1 MSMLTRAEAMSA
13 ELSRLR
19 REIHMHPELGFQE
32 VRTAA
37 LVADTLKEIGGIGI
51 RTQVG
56 VTGVVGDLGTGDG
69 PTIAIRAD
77 MDALPVLENT
87 GLGHASQD
95 AGKMHACGHDA
106 HTAILLGA
114 AHLLKE
120 EFATGKLKG
129 NVRFLFQPAEEVG
142 GDGVSG
148 APKMIADGALD
159 GVDHVIALHV
169 ASEIPLGQVGL
180 TRGPVTAAA
189 DGFKGWIRGTGGHGA
204 YPHGGTDPVMM
215 MAAVVQA
222 INGIVSRRID
232 PMKSAVISVG
242 LVQTGT
248 AFNIIP
254 NEVYIGGTIRSF
266 DPEVREQLYV
276 ELDRAFSVAKA
287 LGGDYTLEII
297 RGYPAGINDATV
309 TQWMDDVATEYLGAA
324 NVDRVT
330 AGMGGEDFAYMQ
342 QKAPGTMMMLG
353 AALGD
358 MNRPHHT
365 PVFDIDERSFPI
377 GAAILAETV
386 RRYLTRA

>member
-242 LVQTGT
+242 IVQTGT

>member
-1 MSMLTRAEAMSA
+1 MSMLTRAEALSA

-87 GLGHASQD
+87 GLGHASVD

-106 HTAILLGA
+106 HTAILLGV

-189 DGFKGWIRGTGGHGA
+189 DGFKGWIRATGGHGA
-204 YPHGGTDPVMM
+204 YPHSGTDPVLM
-215 MAAVVQA
+215 MASVIQA
-222 INGIVSRRID
+222 INSIVSRRID

-242 LVQTGT
+242 IVQTGT

-266 DPEVREQLYV
+266 DPDVREQLYV

-287 LGGDYTLEII
+287 LGGEYELEII

-309 TQWMDDVATEYLGAA
+309 SQWMDDVASDFLGAD

-353 AALGD
+353 AAVGD
-358 MNRPHHT
+358 MSRPHHT

-386 RRYLTRA
+386 RRYLSR

>member
-32 VRTAA
+32 MRTAA

-242 LVQTGT
+242 IVQTGT

>member
-1 MSMLTRAEAMSA
+1 MLTRAEAMSA

-242 LVQTGT
+242 IVQTGT

>member
-87 GLGHASQD
+87 GLGHASVD

-148 APKMIADGALD
+148 APKMIADGAMD

-169 ASEIPLGQVGL
+169 ASEIPLV
-180 TRGPVTAAA
+180 
-189 DGFKGWIRGTGGHGA
+189 
-204 YPHGGTDPVMM
+204 PHFN
-215 MAAVVQA
+215 VQPMQYLD
-222 INGIVSRRID
+222 IHIVET
-232 PMKSAVISVG
+232 M
-242 LVQTGT
+242 Q
-248 AFNIIP
+248 
-254 NEVYIGGTIRSF
+254 
-266 DPEVREQLYV
+266 
-276 ELDRAFSVAKA
+276 ELK
-287 LGGDYTLEII
+287 T
-297 RGYPAGINDATV
+297 
-309 TQWMDDVATEYLGAA
+309 
-324 NVDRVT
+324 
-330 AGMGGEDFAYMQ
+330 
-342 QKAPGTMMMLG
+342 
-353 AALGD
+353 
-358 MNRPHHT
+358 
-365 PVFDIDERSFPI
+365 
-377 GAAILAETV
+377 
-386 RRYLTRA
+386 

>member
-1 MSMLTRAEAMSA
+1 MSMLNRAEALSA

-19 REIHMHPELGFQE
+19 RDIHSHPELGFQE

-37 LVADTLKEIGGIGI
+37 LVADTLREIGGIDV

-56 VTGVVGDLGTGDG
+56 VTGVVGSLGTGDG
-69 PTIAIRAD
+69 PTIGIRAD
-77 MDALPVLENT
+77 MDALPVLENS
-87 GLGHASQD
+87 GNAHASQTD
-95 AGKMHACGHDA
+95 GTMHACGHDA
-106 HTAILLGA
+106 HTAILLGV

-169 ASEIPLGQVGL
+169 ASEIPLGKVGL

-189 DGFKGWIRGTGGHGA
+189 DGFKGWIRATGGHGA
-204 YPHGGTDPVMM
+204 YPHSGTDPVLM
-215 MAAVVQA
+215 MASVIQA
-222 INGIVSRRID
+222 INSIVSRRID

-242 LVQTGT
+242 IVQTGT

-297 RGYPAGINDATV
+297 RGYPAGINDHTV
-309 TQWMDDVATEYLGAA
+309 TQWMDDVASEFVGAD

-358 MNRPHHT
+358 MSRPHHT
-365 PVFDIDERSFPI
+365 PVFDIDERSLPI

-386 RRYLTRA
+386 RRYLSK

>member
-1 MSMLTRAEAMSA
+1 
-13 ELSRLR
+13 LR

-242 LVQTGT
+242 IVQTGT

>member
-37 LVADTLKEIGGIGI
+37 LVADSLKEIGGIGI

-87 GLGHASQD
+87 GLGHASRD

-114 AHLLKE
+114 AHLLKQ

-148 APKMIADGALD
+148 APKMIADGAMD

-242 LVQTGT
+242 IVQTGT

-297 RGYPAGINDATV
+297 RGYPAGINDATG
-309 TQWMDDVATEYLGAA
+309 TQWMDDVASEYLGAA

-353 AALGD
+353 AAVGD

-386 RRYLTRA
+386 RRYLTR

>member
-77 MDALPVLENT
+77 MDALPVLEKT

-148 APKMIADGALD
+148 APMMIADGAMD

-232 PMKSAVISVG
+232 PMKSAVISIG

>member
-148 APKMIADGALD
+148 APKMIADGAMD

-242 LVQTGT
+242 IVQTGT

>member
-1 MSMLTRAEAMSA
+1 
-13 ELSRLR
+13 
-19 REIHMHPELGFQE
+19 
-32 VRTAA
+32 
-37 LVADTLKEIGGIGI
+37 
-51 RTQVG
+51 
-56 VTGVVGDLGTGDG
+56 
-69 PTIAIRAD
+69 
-77 MDALPVLENT
+77 
-87 GLGHASQD
+87 
-95 AGKMHACGHDA
+95 
-106 HTAILLGA
+106 
-114 AHLLKE
+114 
-120 EFATGKLKG
+120 
-129 NVRFLFQPAEEVG
+129 
-142 GDGVSG
+142 
-148 APKMIADGALD
+148 LD

-242 LVQTGT
+242 IVQTGT

-309 TQWMDDVATEYLGAA
+309 TQWMDDVATEYLGSDK
-324 NVDRVT
+324 VDRLT
-330 AGMGGEDFAYMQ
+330 TGMGAEDFAYMQ
-342 QKAPGTMMMLG
+342 QLVPGPMMMIG
-353 AALGD
+353 AEVGD
-358 MNRPHHT
+358 INRPHHT
-365 PVFDIDERSFPI
+365 PVFDIDERAMPL

-386 RRYLTRA
+386 RRYLSK

>member
-1 MSMLTRAEAMSA
+1 MSMLTRAVALSA

-19 REIHMHPELGFQE
+19 REIHLHPELGFQE

-37 LVADTLKEIGGIGI
+37 LVADTLREIGGIDV
-51 RTQVG
+51 RTNVG
-56 VTGVVGDLGTGDG
+56 VTGVLGSLGTGDG
-69 PTIAIRAD
+69 PTIGIRAD
-77 MDALPVLENT
+77 MDALPVLENS
-87 GLGHASQD
+87 GNSFQSQS
-95 AGKMHACGHDA
+95 AGTMHACGHDA
-106 HTAILLGA
+106 HTAILLGV

-120 EFATGKLKG
+120 DFASGKLKG

-148 APKMIADGALD
+148 APKMIADGAMD

-169 ASEIPLGQVGL
+169 ASEIPLGKVGL

-204 YPHGGTDPVMM
+204 YPHSGTDPVMM
-215 MAAVVQA
+215 LASVIQG
-222 INGIVSRRID
+222 INSIVSRRID
-232 PMKSAVISVG
+232 PMKSAVISIG
-242 LVQTGT
+242 QIQTGS

-254 NEVYIGGTIRSF
+254 HEVYLGGTIRSF

-276 ELDRAFSVAKA
+276 ELDRVFSIAKA

-297 RGYPAGINDATV
+297 RGYPAGVNDPTV
-309 TQWMDDVATEYLGAA
+309 TQWMDEVASEFVGAD

-353 AALGD
+353 AAIGD
-358 MNRPHHT
+358 TSRPHHT

-386 RRYLTRA
+386 RRYLSK

>member
-19 REIHMHPELGFQE
+19 RDIHMHPELGFQE

>member
-242 LVQTGT
+242 IVQTGT

-287 LGGDYTLEII
+287 LGGDYSLEII

>member
-56 VTGVVGDLGTGDG
+56 VTGVVGDLGSGDG

-106 HTAILLGA
+106 HTAILLGV

-189 DGFKGWIRGTGGHGA
+189 DGFKGWIRATGGHGA
-204 YPHGGTDPVMM
+204 YPHSGTDPVMM
-215 MAAVVQA
+215 MAAVIQA

-242 LVQTGT
+242 IVQTGT

-287 LGGDYTLEII
+287 LGGDYELEII
-297 RGYPAGINDATV
+297 KGYPAGINDATV
-309 TQWMDDVATEYLGAA
+309 SQWMDDVATEFLGTD

-386 RRYLTRA
+386 RRYLTR

>member
-56 VTGVVGDLGTGDG
+56 VTGVVGDLGSGDG

-87 GLGHASQD
+87 GLGHTSVD

-106 HTAILLGA
+106 HTAILLGV

-169 ASEIPLGQVGL
+169 ASEIPLGQVSL

-189 DGFKGWIRGTGGHGA
+189 DGFKGWIRATGGHGA
-204 YPHGGTDPVMM
+204 YPHSGTDPVMM
-215 MAAVVQA
+215 MASVIQA
-222 INGIVSRRID
+222 INSIVSRRID

-242 LVQTGT
+242 IVQTGT

-276 ELDRAFSVAKA
+276 ELDRAFSIAKA
-287 LGGDYTLEII
+287 LGGDYELEII

-309 TQWMDDVATEYLGAA
+309 SQWMDDVATEFLGTD

-386 RRYLTRA
+386 RRYLTR

>member
-1 MSMLTRAEAMSA
+1 MSMLTRAEAMCA

-87 GLGHASQD
+87 GLGHASVD

-148 APKMIADGALD
+148 APKMIADGAMD

-169 ASEIPLGQVGL
+169 ASEIPLGQVSL

-204 YPHGGTDPVMM
+204 YPHSGTDPVLMM
-215 MAAVVQA
+215 TSVIQA
-222 INGIVSRRID
+222 INSIVSRRID

-242 LVQTGT
+242 IVQTGT

-309 TQWMDDVATEYLGAA
+309 TQWMDDVASEYLGAT

>member
-37 LVADTLKEIGGIGI
+37 LVADSLKEIGGIGI

-87 GLGHASQD
+87 GLGHASRD

-114 AHLLKE
+114 AHLLKQ

-148 APKMIADGALD
+148 APKMIADGAMD

-242 LVQTGT
+242 IVQTGT

-309 TQWMDDVATEYLGAA
+309 TQWMDDVASEYLGAA

-353 AALGD
+353 AAVGD

-386 RRYLTRA
+386 RRYLTR

>member
-106 HTAILLGA
+106 HTAILLGV

-169 ASEIPLGQVGL
+169 ASEIPLGQVSL

-189 DGFKGWIRGTGGHGA
+189 DGFKGWIRATGGHGA
-204 YPHGGTDPVMM
+204 YPHSGTDPVMM
-215 MAAVVQA
+215 MASVIQA

-242 LVQTGT
+242 IVQTGT

-287 LGGDYTLEII
+287 LGGDYELEII
-297 RGYPAGINDATV
+297 KGYPAGINDATV
-309 TQWMDDVATEYLGAA
+309 SQWMDDVATEFLGTD

-386 RRYLTRA
+386 RRYLTR

>member
-37 LVADTLKEIGGIGI
+37 LVADSLKEIGGIGI

-87 GLGHASQD
+87 GLGHASRD

-114 AHLLKE
+114 AHLLKQ

-148 APKMIADGALD
+148 APKMIADGAMD

-232 PMKSAVISVG
+232 PMKSAVISEG
-242 LVQTGT
+242 IVQTGT

-309 TQWMDDVATEYLGAA
+309 TQWMDDVASEYLGAA

-353 AALGD
+353 AAVGD

-386 RRYLTRA
+386 RRYLTR

>member
-242 LVQTGT
+242 IVQTGT

-309 TQWMDDVATEYLGAA
+309 TQWMDDVATEYLGSA